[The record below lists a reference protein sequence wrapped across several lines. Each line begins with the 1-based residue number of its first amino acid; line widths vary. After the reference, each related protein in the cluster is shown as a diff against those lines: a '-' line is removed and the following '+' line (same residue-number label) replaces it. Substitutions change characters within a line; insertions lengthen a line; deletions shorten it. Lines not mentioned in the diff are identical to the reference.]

1 LNRDENLAM
10 WRRIADGELSGSEQ
24 WDSTDPW
31 EWIRDVAQRVVA
43 ADAIKGK
50 NERPAALIKAVG
62 LTGQVDGYSE
72 LRRYVELL
80 TDFDDLTVDGP
91 QTQGQRIARMV
102 ESMRKSGLL
111 TGVYEVDDKKAKDLI
126 RAILHQRI

>member
-1 LNRDENLAM
+1 MNRDENLAM
-10 WRRIADGELSGSEQ
+10 WQRIAAGELSGIEQ

-31 EWIRDVAQRVVA
+31 EWIRDVAQRVLA
-43 ADAIKGK
+43 ADETKGK

-62 LTGQVDGYSE
+62 LSGQVDGYSE

-80 TDFDDLTVDGP
+80 TDFDDLTIDGP

-102 ESMRKSGLL
+102 EAMRKSGLL